1 MRMYDIIKKKRDGFE
16 LSEEEIRFVVQG
28 YTRGEIP
35 DYQMAAFLMA
45 VYFRGMNER
54 ETYDL
59 TIAMLDSGDRL
70 DLSSLSGI
78 KLDKHS
84 SGGVGDKISFVVLPI
99 AACFG
104 IKIAKMSG
112 RGLGHTGGTIDKL
125 ESIPGMKTSLDKEQ
139 FLKVVEEV
147 GFSIVSQTEN
157 LVPADKKI
165 YALRDATATV
175 ENLSLIASSIVSKKL
190 AAGADAIVF
199 DVKVGSGAFMKDL
212 DQARKLS
219 SLMLDIVKRN
229 GKKAKAVISNM
240 DQPLGKMVGNALE
253 VLEAI
258 ECLKGQG
265 PRDVMELSYT
275 LVKEMLD
282 LAGVKVSFDD
292 IEEKV
297 RSGEPLKRFKKFVE
311 MHGGDPFIV
320 DEPTKLPISRD
331 VVEVRAQREGYV
343 AKIDAERIGNA
354 CVLLGGGRSKKEDT
368 IDHSV
373 GIELLKK
380 VSDRVMVNDVIAKVY
395 YSKKSDLESALKIVE
410 SAYVFSEQAVEPLP
424 IVLEVIE

>member
-16 LSEEEIRFVVQG
+16 LTEEEIRFVVQG

-99 AACFG
+99 AASFG

-125 ESIPGMKTSLDKEQ
+125 ESIPGMRTSLDKEQ

-265 PRDVMELSYT
+265 PRDVMKLSYT
-275 LVKEMLD
+275 LVREMLD

-311 MHGGDPFIV
+311 MHGGDPSIV
-320 DEPTKLPISRD
+320 DEPTRLPISGD

-373 GIELLKK
+373 GVELLKK
-380 VSDRVMVNDVIAKVY
+380 VSDPVAVNDVLARVY

-410 SAYVFSEQAVEPLP
+410 SAYVLSEQAVEPLP